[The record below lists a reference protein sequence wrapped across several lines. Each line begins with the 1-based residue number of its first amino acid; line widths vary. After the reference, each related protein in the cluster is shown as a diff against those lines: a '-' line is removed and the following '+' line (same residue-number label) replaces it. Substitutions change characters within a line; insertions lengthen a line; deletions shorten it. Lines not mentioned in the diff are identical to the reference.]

1 MKKQNVLNL
10 IKYHVERNENSFRNE
25 AVAIARDFDSI
36 GDYQLAEYIMGLIS
50 ESSRYAPQG
59 SDFESEFLRQ
69 VETRGLEA
77 LNLPLEI
84 SEDIKGII
92 NAVNHNVGI
101 NKFLFEGLPGSGKT
115 EAAKNVARLLDRALF
130 VVDFENL
137 IDSKLGQTNK
147 NITSVFKEIN
157 MIPNAD
163 KIVILFDEIDVIAL
177 DRINSNDVREMGRVT
192 STILRELDR
201 LTDLNKEI
209 VIIATTNLYS
219 NFDKALIRRFDAV
232 INFNRYSDDDLVE
245 VAEYY
250 FSSFIKNFKGTS
262 KDIRLVRKILRAA
275 KKLPYP
281 GELKN
286 IIKTSLAFSE
296 IGSEY
301 DYLRRLYNNLIGNLE
316 QKELSELYE
325 EGFTMREIEKLKG
338 ESKST
343 VARKLN
349 NNVLELRGKRFVQ
362 APRGGYGG
370 AVSMNS
376 KKEVTTEHLIGLK
389 DQLTHIKE

>member
-25 AVAIARDFDSI
+25 AISIARYFDSI

-50 ESSRYAPQG
+50 ESNLYTPQS
-59 SDFESEFLRQ
+59 SDFESEFLKQ
-69 VETRGLEA
+69 VETRSLEA
-77 LNLPLEI
+77 LNLPVVI
-84 SEDIKGII
+84 SEDVKGII
-92 NAVNHNVGI
+92 NAVNHNIGI

-115 EAAKNVARLLDRALF
+115 EAAKNIARLLGRSLF
-130 VVDFENL
+130 IVDFENL

-147 NITSVFKEIN
+147 NITNVFREIN
-157 MIPNAD
+157 LIPNSN

-219 NFDKALIRRFDAV
+219 NFDKALSRRFDAI
-232 INFNRYSDDDLVE
+232 INFNRYTKDDLIE
-245 VAEYY
+245 ISEFF
-250 FSSFIKNFKGTS
+250 FSSFIKNFKGAS
-262 KDIRLVRKILRAA
+262 KDIRLFKKILNSTE
-275 KKLPYP
+275 KLPYP

-286 IIKTSLAFSE
+286 IIKTSLAFSD

-301 DYLRRLYNNLIGNLE
+301 DYLKRLYNTLVGDLDKKGLNQLH
-316 QKELSELYE
+316 E
-325 EGFTMREIEKLKG
+325 EGFTIREIEKLKG

-343 VARKLN
+343 VSRKLN
-349 NNVLELRGKRFVQ
+349 
-362 APRGGYGG
+362 
-370 AVSMNS
+370 
-376 KKEVTTEHLIGLK
+376 KEDCVHE
-389 DQLTHIKE
+389 

>member
-25 AVAIARDFDSI
+25 AVAIARYFDSI

-50 ESSRYAPQG
+50 ESNLYAPQG
-59 SDFESEFLRQ
+59 SDFESEFLKQ
-69 VETRGLEA
+69 IETRGVEA

-115 EAAKNVARLLDRALF
+115 EAAKNVARLLNRSLF

-147 NITSVFKEIN
+147 NITNVFKEIN
-157 MIPNAD
+157 MIPNAN
-163 KIVILFDEIDVIAL
+163 KIVVLFDEIDVIAL

-219 NFDKALIRRFDAV
+219 NFDKALVRRFDAV
-232 INFNRYSDDDLVE
+232 INFNRYSEEDLIE

-262 KDIRLVRKILRAA
+262 KDVRLFRKILKTA

-286 IIKTSLAFSE
+286 IIKTSLAFSD

-316 QKELSELYE
+316 QKDLSKLYE
-325 EGFTMREIEKLKG
+325 EGFTIREIEKLKG

-349 NNVLELRGKRFVQ
+349 KE
-362 APRGGYGG
+362 G
-370 AVSMNS
+370 ADN
-376 KKEVTTEHLIGLK
+376 E
-389 DQLTHIKE
+389 